1 MAKKP
6 KKAIA
11 LTPEQTAR
19 SNKLGVMIYGMSFL
33 GWLLIMLITHT
44 MSAPGMV
51 VMLVCFILASFWGLC
66 KGSEENTHIK
76 MSVMYLIPYIVV
88 TFTSAAKYIRLYL

>member
-44 MSAPGMV
+44 MSAP
-51 VMLVCFILASFWGLC
+51 AW
-66 KGSEENTHIK
+66 
-76 MSVMYLIPYIVV
+76 
-88 TFTSAAKYIRLYL
+88 

>member
-19 SNKLGVMIYGMSFL
+19 SNKLGVMIYGMSFPRLAADHADHAHHVCARNGSYAGMFYIGIFL
-33 GWLLIMLITHT
+33 G
-44 MSAPGMV
+44 
-51 VMLVCFILASFWGLC
+51 
-66 KGSEENTHIK
+66 
-76 MSVMYLIPYIVV
+76 IV
-88 TFTSAAKYIRLYL
+88 

>member
-19 SNKLGVMIYGMSFL
+19 SNKLGVMIYGMSWLAADHADHAHHVCAGHGSYAGMFYIGIFL
-33 GWLLIMLITHT
+33 G
-44 MSAPGMV
+44 
-51 VMLVCFILASFWGLC
+51 
-66 KGSEENTHIK
+66 
-76 MSVMYLIPYIVV
+76 IV
-88 TFTSAAKYIRLYL
+88 